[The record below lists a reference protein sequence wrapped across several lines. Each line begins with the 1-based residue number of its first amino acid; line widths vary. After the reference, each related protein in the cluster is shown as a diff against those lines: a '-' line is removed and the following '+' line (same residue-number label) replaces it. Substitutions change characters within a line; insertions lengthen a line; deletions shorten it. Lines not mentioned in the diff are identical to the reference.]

1 MLQTSPIRD
10 TKIFLKVTHSPQG
23 QRSVKPSM
31 ATRPVSDPTF
41 LREAGQLLQAARELK
56 AWSLSDAAK
65 RLGLKAEQILA
76 IESGDPAP
84 FRQSAQPLI
93 WYARLYAKKLEVQL
107 PELVFT
113 DIQRG
118 AHMPA
123 SPHATGI
130 PAFLMKPSQPTD
142 TAS

>member
-1 MLQTSPIRD
+1 
-10 TKIFLKVTHSPQG
+10 
-23 QRSVKPSM
+23 M
-31 ATRPVSDPTF
+31 ATRPITDPAF

-76 IESGDPAP
+76 IEAGDAAP
-84 FRQSAQPLI
+84 FRQSAQPII

-118 AHMPA
+118 TPTRASQHPA
-123 SPHATGI
+123 GI

-142 TAS
+142 TAN